1 LPIEEINSV
10 SHSISDRQSAVSNP
24 VDVGSVLNAA
34 PWGPYQQ
41 WLVFLTAITVVFDGI
56 DNQLLGI
63 VIPTLM
69 REWTVPRGAFAPL
82 VSLGY
87 LGMMTGG
94 ALAGIAG
101 DRFGRRTALLASMA
115 VFGAMTL
122 AAASASGPAALGWL
136 RLLAGIG
143 LGGAIPNAAALAAEF
158 VPLRQRPIAV
168 TVTIVC
174 VPLGAT
180 IAGLLGLRVLPVLG
194 WRLLFVAGGVIPL
207 IIAGLLLRLLP
218 ESPRFLARHPARW
231 NELVRLL
238 ARIGHPVDAD
248 TRFTDSTERGVERAS
263 IRALFNRDYRL
274 DTFALWAAFFSCLLA
289 VYCGFSWLTSL
300 LSGAGFSP
308 STANAGITA
317 FNLGG
322 VAAALLGGVA
332 IARAGS
338 RVSMLTMA
346 AIAVISAI
354 VLSQMTITPARGT
367 FPVLAL
373 LTLLGG
379 MINGVQTTM
388 FALAAHVYPGA
399 VRATGVGT
407 VVAFGRL
414 GAILSGYAGSWA
426 IGYQG
431 SASFFALIGAAM
443 LATFIALAVVR
454 RHVPASNRYHSSLIP
469 NP

>member
-1 LPIEEINSV
+1 MPTVTSGSSL
-10 SHSISDRQSAVSNP
+10 
-24 VDVGSVLNAA
+24 DVGEVLNKA
-34 PWGPYQQ
+34 PWGRYQQ
-41 WLVFLTAITVVFDGI
+41 WLVFLTAVTIVFDGM

-69 REWTVPRGAFAPL
+69 REWSVPRSVFAPL

-87 LGMMTGG
+87 VGMMTGG

-101 DRFGRRTALLASMA
+101 DRFGRRTALLASMT

-122 AAASASGPAALGWL
+122 AAASAGSPAALGWL

-180 IAGLLGLRVLPVLG
+180 IAGLLGLRVLPLLG

-207 IIAGLLLRLLP
+207 VTAGLLLRLLP

-238 ARIGHPVDAD
+238 ARIGHRVDAA
-248 TRFTDSTERGVERAS
+248 TRFTDSTERDVQRAS
-263 IRALFNRDYRL
+263 MRALFGRDYRL
-274 DTFALWAAFFSCLLA
+274 DTIALWAAFFSCLLA

-300 LSGAGFSP
+300 LSSAGFSP
-308 STANAGITA
+308 STASVGITA

-322 VAAALLGGVA
+322 VATALLGGVA

-346 AIAVISAI
+346 AIAVITAI

-367 FPVLAL
+367 FPILAL

-407 VVAFGRL
+407 VVAFGRI

-426 IGYQG
+426 IGFRG
-431 SASFFALIGAAM
+431 SESFFGLIAIAM
-443 LATFIALAVVR
+443 LATFVALAIVR
-454 RHVPASNRYHSSLIP
+454 RHVPRR
-469 NP
+469 